1 MKRFILIT
9 SCTALLGACSSAPEA
24 ALDSVAGDFMA
35 WNDSAMAAQGVA
47 LDSAQ
52 LETFSTLVACN
63 GRVEIPPQSKASIN
77 APLGGFVRSIAPYE
91 GDLVQKGQVLL
102 TLEHPDYVRAQEA
115 YLEAKSQYEAAEA
128 ALARAV
134 SLQRQDASST
144 REVQQRT
151 AEQQS
156 WRARMQSASAQLQ
169 QIGLE
174 PSQVERSG
182 IQRSVAVRAPFNGY
196 VHELKVSL
204 GGYVRPEDVLMTVE
218 DPSHSHLELQ
228 VFGPEVS
235 KLQVGQTLDYRIGSD
250 TKAYTGVIKQ
260 VGKAQGDGGSF
271 RVHAHPM
278 GASPEL
284 RAGQFVRA
292 EVASAPEKLVSLPED
307 ALVTYQNAACV
318 LKVEGTQITAVPVE
332 VRYRQNGRIGLASL
346 ARGTYVVKHAHLLLP
361 VGEAE

>member
-1 MKRFILIT
+1 MKRLFFILSSSILW
-9 SCTALLGACSSAPEA
+9 SACNSAPETA
-24 ALDSVAGDFMA
+24 PEASSTEFMA
-35 WNDSAMAAQGVA
+35 WDDSAMAAQGVT
-47 LDSAQ
+47 LDTCYRT
-52 LETFSTLVACN
+52 TFSTVVACN

-91 GDLVQKGQVLL
+91 GDWVRKGQVLL

-115 YLEAKSQYEAAEA
+115 YLEAKSQFEAADA
-128 ALARAV
+128 ALSRAV
-134 SLQRQDASST
+134 SLQRQDASSS

-156 WRARMQSASAQLQ
+156 WRARMQSAAAQLQ
-169 QIGLE
+169 QIGVE
-174 PSQVERSG
+174 PSTVERQG
-182 IQRSVAVRAPFNGY
+182 IQRSIAVRAPFNGY
-196 VHELKVSL
+196 VHDVKVSL

-228 VFGPEVS
+228 VFGPDVA
-235 KLQVGQTLDYRIGSD
+235 KLQVGQALTYRVGSNA
-250 TKAYTGVIKQ
+250 TAYPGVVKQ

-271 RVHAHPM
+271 RVHAHPE

-292 EVASAPEKLVSLPED
+292 EVASAPEELVSLPED
-307 ALVTYQNAACV
+307 ALVTYQNAPCV
-318 LKVEGTQITAVPVE
+318 LKVDGTQITAVPVE

-346 ARGTYVVKHAHLLLP
+346 ERGTYVVKHAHLLLP